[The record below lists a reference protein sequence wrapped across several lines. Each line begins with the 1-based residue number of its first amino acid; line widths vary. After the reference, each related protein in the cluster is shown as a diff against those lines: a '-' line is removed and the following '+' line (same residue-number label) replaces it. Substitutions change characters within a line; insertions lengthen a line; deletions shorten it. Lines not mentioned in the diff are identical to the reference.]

1 MVGFEIDTKEWVS
14 YIEKMKKE
22 LSAGED
28 WQKELDVCLKMS
40 DAAKSGDKNAL
51 LDLAAYKAF
60 HGIDF
65 EKSVVL
71 LEKMADADN
80 VFALNTL
87 GFLYCTGAFNPFDD
101 SKGALVQINTK
112 ESEEKAEWY
121 FKKASELGSVHAMS
135 WFALRDCMRVALES
149 DDADENTEPLSAED
163 FLKAE
168 KSVLK
173 AIEES
178 KKDSCD
184 CIPEVIEIL
193 YGWLSAVYAS
203 KNPLN
208 PIYDEEKAKY
218 WEGESLTL
226 QKQLSN
232 NL

>member
-1 MVGFEIDTKEWVS
+1 MVGFEIDTKEWGD

-22 LSAGED
+22 LSDGND
-28 WQKELDVCLKMS
+28 WHDELVVCLKMS
-40 DAAKSGDKNAL
+40 SAAKKGDENAL

-65 EKSVVL
+65 EKSIVY
-71 LEKMADADN
+71 LEKEADADN

-112 ESEEKAEWY
+112 ESDEKAEWY
-121 FKKASELGSVHAMS
+121 FKKSSELGSVHAMA
-135 WFALRDCMRVALES
+135 WLAMHDCLRVALES

-184 CIPEVIEIL
+184 CTPEAIEIL
-193 YGWLSAVYAS
+193 CVWLSKVYAS

-218 WEGESLTL
+218 WEEKFKDS
-226 QKQLSN
+226 QKN
-232 NL
+232 AEK